1 MSPAN
6 EPVLSLS
13 EWIVLS
19 LVREGPTHGNALA
32 GLLGRDGGLGRIW
45 HVHRAVVYR
54 SLDRLAVLRLIRS
67 AGEQPSDRGPVR
79 SLVEATGPG
88 REAAVA
94 WQHRPVQHTRDIRS
108 ELLVKLALL
117 DRSGADPHDLL
128 AAQHALLVPVAAALR
143 DRIATA
149 TGFDRT
155 LVLWR
160 YETASATIRFLEAL
174 VPAPP

>member
-1 MSPAN
+1 MLPAE

-19 LVREGPTHGNALA
+19 LVCERATHGNALA
-32 GLLGRDGGLGRIW
+32 ILLGRDGDLGQIW
-45 HVHRAVVYR
+45 HVNRAGVYR
-54 SLDRLAVLRLIRS
+54 SLERLADLALIRS

-79 SLVEATGPG
+79 TLVEATGPG
-88 REAAVA
+88 QVAAA
-94 WQHRPVQHTRDIRS
+94 SWQQRPVQHTRDIRS

-117 DRSGADPHDLL
+117 HRSGTDPGDLL
-128 AAQHALLVPVAAALR
+128 VAQRARLVPIAGALR
-143 DRIATA
+143 DRIAIA

-155 LVLWR
+155 LLLWR
-160 YETASATIRFLEAL
+160 YETASATIRFLDAL